1 MSKPP
6 VTRHPHPSNKS
17 SPQADTVLV
26 APQAID
32 RWLIDRYLDFLYTQR
47 SYSESTVRSY
57 RNDLDKL
64 IVLFAGKPLC
74 SLTHH
79 DIRFAVS
86 RLHAQGDTA
95 KSLARRLSS
104 WRSYYRWV
112 ALRGLTEALA
122 AGFDQPPLAANPV
135 EGIRA
140 PKLPKRLPKAL
151 SVDQAQVL
159 LDCPSPVGQAS
170 RNQAADTP
178 AKLRRQRLDQLI
190 ALRDQA
196 ILELFYSAGLR
207 LAELISLD
215 LRPVTGHAYQSISWL
230 DIDNAEVRVT
240 GKGNKTRIVPIGG
253 KAISALQAWLA
264 VRDEMV
270 DVSHA
275 TTVHALFVGARG
287 ARITSSA
294 IQQAVKTRARA
305 AGIATNV
312 HPHVL
317 RHTFASHML
326 QGSRDLRAVQEM
338 MGHAS
343 LASTQVYTSL
353 DFSHLS
359 KVYDDAHPRA
369 KKKST

>member
-1 MSKPP
+1 MSKQPAARN
-6 VTRHPHPSNKS
+6 RHQSNTAS
-17 SPQADTVLV
+17 QNSVETTQP
-26 APQAID
+26 APID

-57 RNDLDKL
+57 RNDLGKL
-64 IVLFAGKPLC
+64 IGLFAGKPLC

-79 DIRFAVS
+79 DIRLAVS

-104 WRSYYRWV
+104 WRSYFRWV

-159 LDCPSPVGQAS
+159 LDYPDPARQAPPNEATHPPLS
-170 RNQAADTP
+170 
-178 AKLRRQRLDQLI
+178 LHRQRLKQLI

-270 DVSHA
+270 DVSH
-275 TTVHALFVGARG
+275 TTIVHALFVGARG
-287 ARITSSA
+287 ARITGSA
-294 IQQAVKTRARA
+294 IQQAVKSRARA

-359 KVYDDAHPRA
+359 QVYDDAHPRA
-369 KKKST
+369 KKK